1 MVSEG
6 KIKSF
11 TPLQRVI
18 HVVAHEVKITALNA
32 KRLLQCCLPNN
43 FSFFR
48 QKIRFLDTLIL
59 VANSNHP
66 LALIQYRE
74 RCIPMY

>member
-32 KRLLQCCLPNN
+32 NRLLQCCLPNN

-48 QKIRFLDTLIL
+48 QKIRFLDTFSVSACFEEELL
-59 VANSNHP
+59 
-66 LALIQYRE
+66 L
-74 RCIPMY
+74 